1 MIGQHDADRAPA
13 HMEVKA
19 ALRRALLTRV
29 NTLAAL
35 RSQADAVLRQIP
47 EGVLYAIILAAFV
60 GFLAAMMTWASRM
73 TVRKNRSRAWVF
85 WASVCTPLVL
95 LLWCLP
101 SRRRRAPSRAARRTA
116 RGLAR

>member
-1 MIGQHDADRAPA
+1 MLIKLA
-13 HMEVKA
+13 
-19 ALRRALLTRV
+19 

-47 EGVLYAIILAAFV
+47 EGMLYAIILAAFV

-73 TVRKNRSRAWVF
+73 AVRKNRSRLWVF
-85 WASVCTPLVL
+85 WVFLCTPFVL

-101 SRRRRAPSRAARRTA
+101 PRRRAPSRAARRGA
-116 RGLAR
+116 RGLVR

>member
-1 MIGQHDADRAPA
+1 M
-13 HMEVKA
+13 
-19 ALRRALLTRV
+19 LTRV

-47 EGVLYAIILAAFV
+47 EGVLYAIILAVFV

-73 TVRKNRSRAWVF
+73 AVRKNRSQLWVF
-85 WASVCTPLVL
+85 WTFLCTPFVL

-101 SRRRRAPSRAARRTA
+101 SRRRRAPSRAARRGA
-116 RGLAR
+116 RGLVR